1 MEIVKKILIEDEY
14 KENLVLLNNWK
25 IILSYSRIPSE
36 NFSKWLM
43 NNKYDYIF
51 SSWWFHNEYWEYYFF
66 YKEDNYIYNDVLAW
80 IINYIKNDLI

>member
-1 MEIVKKILIEDEY
+1 MKILKKILIENEFEKD
-14 KENLVLLNNWK
+14 LLLLNDWK

-36 NFSKWLM
+36 KFSKWLM
-43 NNKYDYIF
+43 NNKYNYIF

-66 YKEDNYIYNDVLAW
+66 YKEENYIYNDVLSW